1 MKTALF
7 VIGFD
12 LGTSGCKAVLVDGQG
27 SIAGEARESYPT
39 QSPHP
44 GWAEQDPADWKR
56 AATAAIRRLLQETGV
71 PAASVAGIGLTS
83 AAHIGV
89 LADERGD
96 PLRPAILWNDQRTVD
111 EVADLER
118 EAGDEILRL
127 SLQAVS
133 PGWTLPHLRWV
144 RRHDP
149 EAWSRLRALRLSK
162 DWLLQ
167 WLTGEAVT
175 DPATALSAQL
185 TEARAGAWSPRLC
198 GLAGL
203 SPDRLPRIAEATA
216 TAGFLTA
223 EAARDLGL
231 TRQTAVV
238 NGTLDSATELLAA
251 GLAEPGD
258 GLVRLATAGGVERVV
273 GEPGPNRGRITYP
286 HPVTPLWYCQAGT
299 STCAAAVQ
307 WGMKLFGN
315 PSYETWDSEAAE
327 TPPGAEGLL
336 FHPYLAG
343 ERAPLW
349 DPRVRGS
356 FIGLSLRHGRGHLAR
371 ALYEGAS
378 FSIRH
383 AMCVLDDIPASGNPL
398 AVVGGGARSALW
410 TSVLAD
416 VLGRELRIVDGADS
430 ALGAAL
436 LGLAGLGL
444 SANWLSLVKTRAAA
458 GRLIRPDPERQSF
471 YDQRFTAYVDAQS
484 RLSPFYAG

>member
-1 MKTALF
+1 
-7 VIGFD
+7 
-12 LGTSGCKAVLVDGQG
+12 
-27 SIAGEARESYPT
+27 
-39 QSPHP
+39 
-44 GWAEQDPADWKR
+44 
-56 AATAAIRRLLQETGV
+56 
-71 PAASVAGIGLTS
+71 
-83 AAHIGV
+83 
-89 LADERGD
+89 
-96 PLRPAILWNDQRTVD
+96 
-111 EVADLER
+111 
-118 EAGDEILRL
+118 
-127 SLQAVS
+127 
-133 PGWTLPHLRWV
+133 
-144 RRHDP
+144 
-149 EAWSRLRALRLSK
+149 
-162 DWLLQ
+162 
-167 WLTGEAVT
+167 
-175 DPATALSAQL
+175 
-185 TEARAGAWSPRLC
+185 
-198 GLAGL
+198 
-203 SPDRLPRIAEATA
+203 
-216 TAGFLTA
+216 
-223 EAARDLGL
+223 
-231 TRQTAVV
+231 
-238 NGTLDSATELLAA
+238 
-251 GLAEPGD
+251 
-258 GLVRLATAGGVERVV
+258 
-273 GEPGPNRGRITYP
+273 
-286 HPVTPLWYCQAGT
+286 
-299 STCAAAVQ
+299 
-307 WGMKLFGN
+307 MKLFGN

-458 GRLIRPDPERQSF
+458 GRLIRPDPERHSF